1 MRRVT
6 HEQDELGECPTWD
19 SRDGRFR
26 WLDVTRKQ
34 VQSCAEDGGNR
45 QVLKVDDYPGSFA
58 MREAGGMLI
67 AFRRRLSL
75 RDVAGAELQG
85 VTPSAVDFDK
95 ERFNDG
101 KWDSRGR
108 FWVGSMD
115 RRLKDTVGGLFRV
128 DADLSTHKMAE
139 GYGISNG
146 LAWSADDRL
155 LYHCDSSPAR
165 IYVYDFDVERAEVA
179 NRRIF
184 ADFDA
189 AKGRPDGCAADAEGF
204 LWVAMPGS
212 GRVCRFDPDGK
223 VERSIETPTHYPSSV
238 AFGGVGLKTLYVTSL
253 VPHEL
258 PPNDKADPTADGA
271 VFATNVEVA
280 GVPVAR
286 FGG

>member
-6 HEQDELGECPTWD
+6 QEQDELGECPTWD
-19 SRDGRFR
+19 NNDGRFH
-26 WLDVTRKQ
+26 WIDVTRKRM
-34 VQSCAEDGGNR
+34 QSCAPDGSDR
-45 QVLKVDDYPGSFA
+45 RVLDVDDYPGSFTL
-58 MREAGGMLI
+58 RECGGMLV

-75 RDVAGAELQG
+75 LDAAGAEVNA
-85 VTPSAVDFDK
+85 VTPATVDFAM

-101 KWDSRGR
+101 KCDSRGR

-115 RRLKDTVGGLFRV
+115 RRLEDTVGGLFRI
-128 DADLSTHKMAE
+128 DADLSARKMSE

-165 IYVYDFDVERAEVA
+165 IYVYEFDVARGEIA

-189 AKGRPDGCAADAEGF
+189 AKARPDGCAADVEGF

-212 GRVCRFDPDGK
+212 GRISRFDPDGRI
-223 VERSIETPTHYPSSV
+223 ERSIETPTYYPSSV
-238 AFGGVGLKTLYVTSL
+238 AFGGPDLKTLFITSL

-258 PPNDKADPTADGA
+258 PPNDKANPAVDGA
-271 VFATNVEVA
+271 VFAMNVEVA